1 MPSDRD
7 VKDSLAIRRRFPNN
21 SFHQFSCKM
30 IESKIFDVLNLLS
43 EPELQ
48 DPPLAPAAPRR
59 SWRWLPK
66 LVALFLVLFWL
77 ANLGISLL
85 ITHTRLQR
93 RITGKLQTVFGRAVE
108 VGRYDFSLWG
118 GPTLEAQSVTFAED
132 PRFGHEYFLRAES
145 LTVRLR
151 WQSLLRGHMDLG
163 TVSLT
168 RPSLN
173 LVRNSEGDWNLAE
186 WLPRPSTALSP
197 SSSQSVSQPSVRFTR
212 LEVDSGRINFKR
224 GDEKIPFAFITVNGY
239 LEPDGPGRWR
249 VNLEA
254 TPTRAALVLQTPG
267 TIYLS
272 GSLGGTSS
280 RLRPASLDLAW
291 GEASISDVLRL
302 FRGYDYGVRG
312 DIAIVA
318 HAETQGDVWNLQA
331 RSQVRELHRWD
342 MAMRADNPALDVNAK
357 MILNPLASS
366 LAISDAT
373 IEAPSSFARAT
384 ANFNWT
390 DPENNHSVASHANQI
405 EISQSQIDLK
415 DALAWLRGFHPD
427 VAADL
432 SVAGT
437 ANTTAT
443 FFGWPPQLASATA
456 AIRSAELTSPRL
468 RVPARLSQFRLH
480 YDLGGISLPP
490 ALIIFGA
497 PDGQSGLFRLES
509 STSQADR
516 GSPVFRL
523 MGTIPQ
529 VRDLIAT
536 ASALGWNIS
545 RGWDLSGSV
554 RCDLRWPANW
564 HGSLLPWNAQPV
576 GTIEWGAETG
586 NAALL
591 TPFLNQPVQEIRA
604 RAELKSDSRHIA
616 LFAADAFGAHWTGT
630 FDHRDDGQGWQF
642 AVSAGQLAASDLDR
656 WLNPRWNESFIYRV
670 LPFLNPKSPTNSV
683 PENFRATGHLSLDE
697 FTLAPIT
704 LHHLRAD
711 ATVGGRHLEIS
722 NAKAQLFG
730 GTLDGSL
737 DAELTATPVYRVAA
751 EYSRVDLAALTAA
764 SPSLANLFAGS
775 ASGDLAFDFAG
786 TTQAKMS
793 SSLECHGTARLS
805 DPQIHAVNLTETVRD
820 ARLRPGNSAFGEG
833 TASFTCSDQKVN
845 FQSLSLIGAS
855 QGIQGSGSVNFNRT
869 LDLQLRV
876 TNNAASERA
885 SRPGADVGGDAVE
898 LTGPLAK
905 PGVTRIESPGPH
917 R

>member
-1 MPSDRD
+1 VSNT
-7 VKDSLAIRRRFPNN
+7 LT
-21 SFHQFSCKM
+21 
-30 IESKIFDVLNLLS
+30 

-48 DPPLAPAAPRR
+48 NSPLEPATPPRR
-59 SWRWLPK
+59 SWTWIPK
-66 LVALFLVLFWL
+66 LVALLLVLFWL
-77 ANLGISLL
+77 ANIGISLL
-85 ITHTRLQR
+85 IAHTRLQR
-93 RITGKLQTVFGRAVE
+93 RITGKLQTVFGRSVE

-151 WQSLLRGHMDLG
+151 WQSLLRGHMELG

-186 WLPRPSTALSP
+186 WLPRPSTASP
-197 SSSQSVSQPSVRFTR
+197 ASSSSTQSVSQPSVRFTR

-312 DIAIVA
+312 NIAVVA
-318 HAETQGDVWNLQA
+318 HAETQGDVWNLHA

-390 DPENNHSVASHANQI
+390 DPEENYSVASHANRI

-432 SVAGT
+432 SVSGT
-437 ANTTAT
+437 ANTTAS
-443 FFGWPPQLASATA
+443 FFGWPPQLASATT
-456 AIRSAELTSPRL
+456 AIKTAELTSPRL

-480 YDLGGISLPP
+480 HDLGGILLPP

-516 GSPVFRL
+516 SSPVFRL
-523 MGTIPQ
+523 MGSVPQ

-545 RGWDLSGSV
+545 RGWDLSGPV
-554 RCDLRWPANW
+554 RCDLRWSASTQ
-564 HGSLLPWNAQPV
+564 GSSLPWNAQPV
-576 GTIEWGAETG
+576 GTIEWGGETG

-591 TPFLNQPVQEIRA
+591 PPFLNQPVQQIRA
-604 RAELKSDSRHIA
+604 RADLKSDSRHIA
-616 LFAADAFGAHWTGT
+616 LSAADAFGAHWTGT

-670 LPFLNPKSPTNSV
+670 LPFLNPQSPTNSV

-697 FTLAPIT
+697 FTLAPVT

-730 GTLDGSL
+730 GTLDGSF
-737 DAELTATPVYRVAA
+737 DAELTATPVYRIAA

-764 SPSLANLFAGS
+764 SPSLANLFAGF
-775 ASGDLAFDFAG
+775 ASGDIAFNFVG
-786 TTQAKMS
+786 TTQAKLS
-793 SSLECHGTARLS
+793 SSLECNGTAHLS
-805 DPQIHAVNLTETVRD
+805 DPQIRVLNLTETVHD
-820 ARLRPGNSAFGEG
+820 ATLRAGASAFGEG
-833 TASFTCSDQKVN
+833 AASFTCSDEEIN
-845 FQSLSLIGAS
+845 FQSLSLAGTS

-869 LDLQLRV
+869 LHLQLRA
-876 TNNAASERA
+876 TNNPASDRTPKSGAE
-885 SRPGADVGGDAVE
+885 GADDAVE
-898 LTGPLAK
+898 LTGSLAK
-905 PGVTRIESPGPH
+905 PDVARIEPPTPH

>member
-1 MPSDRD
+1 MSNT
-7 VKDSLAIRRRFPNN
+7 LT
-21 SFHQFSCKM
+21 
-30 IESKIFDVLNLLS
+30 

-48 DPPLAPAAPRR
+48 NSPLEPVTHPRR
-59 SWRWLPK
+59 SWSLLPK
-66 LVALFLVLFWL
+66 LVALLLIVFWL
-77 ANLGISLL
+77 ANIGISLL

-93 RITGKLQTVFGRAVE
+93 KITGRLQSVFGRPVE
-108 VGRYDFSLWG
+108 VGHYDFSLWG

-132 PRFGHEYFLRAES
+132 PRFGREYFLRAES

-151 WQSLLRGHMDLG
+151 WQSLLRGHMELG
-163 TVSLT
+163 TVSLK

-173 LVRNSEGDWNLAE
+173 LVRNSTGDWNLAE
-186 WLPRPSTALSP
+186 WLPKPSPFSP
-197 SSSQSVSQPSVRFTR
+197 PSGSSSQPSSQPTVRFTR

-254 TPTRAALVLQTPG
+254 TPTRAALVLQAPG

-291 GEASISDVLRL
+291 GDASISDLLRL

-312 DIAIVA
+312 KIAVVA

-342 MAMRADNPALDVNAK
+342 MAMRADNPGLDVNAK
-357 MILNPLASS
+357 LILNPLDSS
-366 LAISDAT
+366 LAISEAT

-390 DPENNHSVASHANQI
+390 DPENNYSVASHANRI

-432 SVAGT
+432 AVSGT

-443 FFGWPPQLASATA
+443 FSGWPPQLASATT
-456 AIRSAELTSPRL
+456 AIKAAELTSPRL

-509 STSQADR
+509 STNQVER
-516 GSPVFRL
+516 GAPVFRL
-523 MGTIPQ
+523 MGNIPQ
-529 VRDLIAT
+529 VRDVIAT
-536 ASALGWNIS
+536 SSALGWNIS
-545 RGWDLSGSV
+545 RGWDLSGPV
-554 RCDLRWPANW
+554 RCDLRWP
-564 HGSLLPWNAQPV
+564 GSVMPWNSPAT
-576 GTIEWGAETG
+576 GSIEWGAETG

-591 TPFLNQPVQEIRA
+591 TPFLNQPVQQIRA
-604 RAELKSDSRHIA
+604 RADLKSDSRHIA
-616 LFAADAFGAHWTGT
+616 LSAADAFGAHWTGS
-630 FDHRDDGQGWQF
+630 FDNRDDGQGWRF
-642 AVSAGQLAASDLDR
+642 AVSAGQLTASDLDR

-683 PENFRATGHLSLDE
+683 PENFRAAGHLSIDE
-697 FTLAPIT
+697 FTLAPVV
-704 LHHLRAD
+704 LHQLRAD
-711 ATVGGRHLEIS
+711 LTVGGRHLEIS

-737 DAELTATPVYRVAA
+737 DAELTTVPVYRIVA

-764 SPSLANLFAGS
+764 SPSLAPLFAGF
-775 ASGDLAFDFAG
+775 ASGDIALNFSGA
-786 TTQAKMS
+786 TQSKML
-793 SSLECHGTARLS
+793 SSLQCRGTARLQE
-805 DPQIHAVNLTETVRD
+805 PEIHSINLAETLRD
-820 ARLRPGNSAFGEG
+820 AALRAGASAFREG
-833 TASFTCSDQKVN
+833 AASFDCSDGKIN
-845 FQSLSLIGAS
+845 FQDLSLVGAT
-855 QGIQGSGSVNFNRT
+855 QGIQGSGSVKFNRT
-869 LDLQLRV
+869 LDLQLRA
-876 TNNAASERA
+876 TNNAASERTPK
-885 SRPGADVGGDAVE
+885 PGANVATDAATDAVE
-898 LTGPLAK
+898 LTGPLAR
-905 PGVTRIESPGPH
+905 PNVARIESTAPH